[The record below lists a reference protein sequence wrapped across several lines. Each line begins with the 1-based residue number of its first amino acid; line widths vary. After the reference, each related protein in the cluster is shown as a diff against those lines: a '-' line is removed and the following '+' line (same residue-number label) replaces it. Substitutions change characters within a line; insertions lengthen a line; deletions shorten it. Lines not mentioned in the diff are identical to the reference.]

1 MAKSLKKACINFPVA
16 MYQTFYLQR
25 FQNTAS
31 LKEPQ
36 SGEIFV
42 EPKLFRKEGAEHR
55 NIK

>member
-1 MAKSLKKACINFPVA
+1 

-42 EPKLFRKEGAEHR
+42 EPKLFRQEGAEHR